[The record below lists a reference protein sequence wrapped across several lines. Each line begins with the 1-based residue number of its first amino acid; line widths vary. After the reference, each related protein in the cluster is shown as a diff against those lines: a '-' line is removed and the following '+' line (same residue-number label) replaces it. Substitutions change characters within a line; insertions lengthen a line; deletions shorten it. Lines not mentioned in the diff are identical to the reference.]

1 MLTKRTNVS
10 SFCLSSVIQMLD
22 PRDTDAD
29 VEYYLA
35 SEILLRTLYSCFD
48 LTGLNYSI
56 NNKSSR
62 DILFAS

>member
-1 MLTKRTNVS
+1 
-10 SFCLSSVIQMLD
+10 MLD